1 MQCGTMSSAKTKLID
16 DLASV
21 LGGANATAQALRD
34 EIEHVLRARID
45 KILNE
50 HGVVTRDEFEA
61 LRDVVMQMRQDKD
74 A

>member
-16 DLASV
+16 DLARV
-21 LGGANATAQALRD
+21 LGGAGSTAQALRD
-34 EIEHVLRARID
+34 EIEHVVRARID
-45 KILNE
+45 KILSE

-61 LRDVVMQMRQDKD
+61 LRDVVMQMRGDKD

>member
-21 LGGANATAQALRD
+21 LGGASATAQALRD

-45 KILNE
+45 KILSE

-61 LRDVVMQMRQDKD
+61 LRDVVMQMREDKD
-74 A
+74 V